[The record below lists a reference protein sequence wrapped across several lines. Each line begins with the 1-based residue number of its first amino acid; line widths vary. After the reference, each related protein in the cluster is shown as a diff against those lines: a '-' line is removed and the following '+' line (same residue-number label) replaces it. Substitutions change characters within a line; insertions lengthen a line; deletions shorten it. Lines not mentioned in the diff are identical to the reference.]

1 MTQPEDTTDNVTIP
15 TFCHRCKQDV
25 HVSLPKIIVDNAHSY
40 PVSHAHLHGDPPH
53 VLVVYLD
60 HQYHVRGT
68 ELSETVT
75 VERARKTTPLSAMV
89 LLHIPPRYKQTAM
102 AMLKLQQANSA
113 EIATITGKTQNAES
127 KYLGAMFRLGYLERI
142 RVKRFFQYTIPGKSR

>member
-1 MTQPEDTTDNVTIP
+1 MTQPEDTPDNVTIP
-15 TFCHRCKQDV
+15 TFCHKCQHDIYI
-25 HVSLPKIIVDNAHSY
+25 SLPKVIIDNAHSY
-40 PVSHAHLHGDPPH
+40 PVSHAHLHGNPPH
-53 VLVVYLD
+53 VLVVYVD
-60 HQYHVRGT
+60 RQYLIRGT

-89 LLHIPPRYKQTAM
+89 LLRIPPRFKQTAM
-102 AMLKLQQANSA
+102 AMLRLRQANSA

-142 RVKRFFQYTIPGKSR
+142 RVKRFYQYTIPGKSR